1 MMSLAGGIIALVLGI
16 ILLIF
21 WWGSFLVVLM
31 GCIPILLILGGAL
44 ATYLGVEE
52 IKDKSS
58 SDSFDED
65 ANELKS
71 EVESLKEEIKELK
84 DDKAPEEEEKSEKEE

>member
-1 MMSLAGGIIALVLGI
+1 MMSLIGGIIALIIGF
-16 ILLIF
+16 ILLFF
-21 WWGSFLVVLM
+21 WWKSFIVVLM

-44 ATYLGVEE
+44 ATYLGIEE
-52 IKDKSS
+52 IKDKTT

-65 ANELKS
+65 SNGLKT

-84 DDKAPEEEEKSEKEE
+84 GDQKPQEEEKEGE

>member
-1 MMSLAGGIIALVLGI
+1 MSLAGGIIALVLGI
-16 ILLIF
+16 IGLIF

-44 ATYLGVEE
+44 ATYLGIEE

-58 SDSFDED
+58 SESFDD
-65 ANELKS
+65 DTSDLKS

-84 DDKAPEEEEKSEKEE
+84 EEKPSAEEDAEKKEE